1 MAEIYRLDSAL
12 STASSLVIV
21 SAQDWEKLRD
31 GEIISNALMEVDEL
45 ELAPF
50 SGRDSHALHE
60 LANAIAI
67 DMRDVAH
74 IEHDSL
80 LSPSSEVSDCLR
92 QDSLVPMQ
100 NPDPPFHQQN
110 RDTVARFLSEVHHDR
125 PAKLSRP
132 GGKNQARRKT
142 RPSWIWGHAASRV
155 DSSAERCRS
164 KSREFDRDAASAL
177 VTCLT

>member
-1 MAEIYRLDSAL
+1 MAGIYRLDSAL

-80 LSPSSEVSDCLR
+80 LSPSSEVSPKGR
-92 QDSLVPMQ
+92 TTRSVSMPWTPVMS
-100 NPDPPFHQQN
+100 NWPF
-110 RDTVARFLSEVHHDR
+110 
-125 PAKLSRP
+125 
-132 GGKNQARRKT
+132 
-142 RPSWIWGHAASRV
+142 
-155 DSSAERCRS
+155 
-164 KSREFDRDAASAL
+164 
-177 VTCLT
+177 